1 MAAQSHYSCEAGC
14 SSCKKHFGLERDS
27 PPDPRSEC
35 RQSIRLQQKH
45 GSGIRP
51 RISDYDSFCL
61 SVSLG
66 RANAPGEL
74 SILLR
79 DRNGNRQRD
88 FTTFLP
94 STNCGMLS
102 GTLRI
107 GSRLTAYPKLTHG
120 GEGGSDT
127 SGLSG

>member
-14 SSCKKHFGLERDS
+14 SSCKKYFGLERDS

-45 GSGIRP
+45 GSGIGT
-51 RISDYDSFCL
+51 RISDYDSFYL

-66 RANAPGEL
+66 TANAPREL

-79 DRNGNRQRD
+79 WPQRQPATGFHHLPTFDELWDAQWNATYWLSINRLFQVDSWRR
-88 FTTFLP
+88 
-94 STNCGMLS
+94 G
-102 GTLRI
+102 R
-107 GSRLTAYPKLTHG
+107 
-120 GEGGSDT
+120 
-127 SGLSG
+127 